1 MDKDRGVGN
10 SSDFVKKK
18 REKIRE
24 DTQKKVFLVV
34 EPLRGGG
41 GQTPRTTM
49 KNKNNDHT
57 LMRHKKI
64 LCML

>member
-10 SSDFVKKK
+10 SSDFVTKK

-24 DTQKKVFLVV
+24 VFLVV

-41 GQTPRTTM
+41 VKPPEQ
-49 KNKNNDHT
+49 
-57 LMRHKKI
+57 L
-64 LCML
+64 